1 MKNFVILF
9 ILLFGHM
16 HAFGQELYYKSY
28 DEPGFIWTI
37 KEIERGSNFSL
48 LEISITDSDAQGAF
62 AIIAA
67 AIEIGESLGKS
78 HFMLAQEYKVEDLY
92 YNKIFFPSG
101 PTVDPKDA
109 FLETLDDKI
118 YKRFKDIGYF
128 EIENYKRIFNLKGK
142 N

>member
-1 MKNFVILF
+1 
-9 ILLFGHM
+9 
-16 HAFGQELYYKSY
+16 
-28 DEPGFIWTI
+28 
-37 KEIERGSNFSL
+37 
-48 LEISITDSDAQGAF
+48 
-62 AIIAA
+62 
-67 AIEIGESLGKS
+67 
-78 HFMLAQEYKVEDLY
+78 MLAQEYKVEDLY